1 MTETET
7 ETEIE
12 IAIDTTI
19 QREKKAGMSVTDTG
33 PIVDTIEVVP
43 SQTRAGPEDID
54 IIETIDPRNETDGK
68 TETTGAGLLESVRGV
83 LTDDHDQDQDHDHGL
98 QSLDDTN
105 ETRPLH
111 PNHQATTQ
119 TPWKT

>member
-1 MTETET
+1 
-7 ETEIE
+7 
-12 IAIDTTI
+12 
-19 QREKKAGMSVTDTG
+19 MSVTDTG
-33 PIVDTIEVVP
+33 PIDDTTEVVP
-43 SQTRAGPEDID
+43 SQRRTGPEDTD
-54 IIETIDPRNETDGK
+54 IIDMIDPRNEIDGE
-68 TETTGAGLLESVRGV
+68 TVTTGAGLLKSVGGI